1 MTDRRL
7 SWKLL
12 LATAAP
18 ILFAHALVFLVVISS
33 WPHPPA
39 ESPSDA
45 REERSAISAIAIVSL
60 VVAIL
65 TIAVVLV
72 LQIRRWGR
80 LLMRIAQ
87 AARSISSG
95 DLNAH
100 IEASGSRELE
110 LLGRALDQMRKRLVG
125 QVGQMDRQR
134 RTFEKLL
141 TELRE
146 GVVVIDGRGRVVL
159 LNPAAIRLL
168 NLFGRRNVEDYV
180 GLAVERCI
188 PQLDLQRLLT
198 RSAASPTRSRPEE
211 AGPSGDRAESR
222 LEIETANGMQY
233 LQAQATA
240 ITLPMDAAQSD
251 LPSEGRL
258 LVLTD
263 ITELTRSVQMK
274 SDFVANASHELRTPL
289 SSIRA
294 AVETLQT
301 LDWQSE
307 ADSARRYV
315 SMIER
320 HSARL
325 EALAGD
331 LLDLSQVE
339 GGAARLN
346 PERVNIE
353 SLTNEVRG
361 HFTDRLIAKRLRLE
375 ADFSACGRPDF
386 VANPQLVR
394 LVIDNLIDNAIKF
407 SESGKRIGLE
417 WSSDASIVCF
427 TVSDEGC
434 GIPFEEQGRVFERFY
449 QVERARSGSI
459 AERGTGLGL
468 SIVRHA
474 VNTLRGEV
482 TLQSTVGAGTRICVK
497 IPQANES

>member
-18 ILFAHALVFLVVISS
+18 ILFAHALVLLVVLLNWPQPPGESS
-33 WPHPPA
+33 AAPQQ
-39 ESPSDA
+39 
-45 REERSAISAIAIVSL
+45 ERSAKFAIAVVSL
-60 VVAIL
+60 IVAL
-65 TIAVVLV
+65 STIAVVLV
-72 LQIRRWGR
+72 LQLRRWGR

-95 DLNAH
+95 DLHAR

-110 LLGRALDQMRKRLVG
+110 LLGRAIDQMRKRLVG
-125 QVGQMDRQR
+125 QVEQMDRQR
-134 RTFEKLL
+134 RTFETLL

-146 GVVVIDGRGRVVL
+146 GVVVIDHRGRVVL

-168 NLFGRRNVEDYV
+168 NLFGRRNAGDYV

-198 RSAASPTRSRPEE
+198 QSASAIAHANDGNREPAHERDET
-211 AGPSGDRAESR
+211 R
-222 LEIETANGMQY
+222 LEIESASGLRY

-240 ITLPMDAAQSD
+240 IALPVDASLADSNA
-251 LPSEGRL
+251 EGRL

-294 AVETLQT
+294 AVETLQN
-301 LDWQSE
+301 LDWERESE
-307 ADSARRYV
+307 SARRYV
-315 SMIER
+315 GMIER

-331 LLDLSQVE
+331 LLDLSRIE
-339 GGAARLN
+339 GGAARLK
-346 PERVNIE
+346 PECIDIE
-353 SLTNEVRG
+353 TLSAEIREHFADRIASRG
-361 HFTDRLIAKRLRLE
+361 LHFDVDR
-375 ADFSACGRPDF
+375 SACARGEF
-386 VANPQLVR
+386 IAIPQLVR

-407 SESGKRIGLE
+407 SERGKRIRLE
-417 WSSDASIVCF
+417 WTRQPE
-427 TVSDEGC
+427 TVTFAVADEGC
-434 GIPFEEQGRVFERFY
+434 GIPPEEQVRVFERFY
-449 QVERARSGSI
+449 QVERARSGSNI
-459 AERGTGLGL
+459 ERGTGLGL

-474 VNTLRGEV
+474 VSTLRGEV
-482 TLQSTVGAGTRICVK
+482 SLRSTIGVGTRIQVT
-497 IPQANES
+497 IPQET